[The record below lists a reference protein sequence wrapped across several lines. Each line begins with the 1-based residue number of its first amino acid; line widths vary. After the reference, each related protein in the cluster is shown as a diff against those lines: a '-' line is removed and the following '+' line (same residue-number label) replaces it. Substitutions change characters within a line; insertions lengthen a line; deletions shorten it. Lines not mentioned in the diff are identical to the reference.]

1 MSLSGLA
8 VGLVETLGPLLQERL
23 TAWIP
28 LLLSLTVHEYAH
40 ARAAAHLG
48 DTTAE
53 AEGRL
58 TLDPIA
64 HIDLLGTV
72 VLPLLGLPIGWAR
85 PVPVNPARFAGGG
98 DGRLGMLFT
107 AVAGPLSN
115 LAIALGCGATL
126 AVLGAF
132 GGAGALGRLLASV
145 LVLNVALALFNLLP
159 VPPLDGS
166 RVVDYLL
173 PSALRGPWEWLQGR
187 SALGMALL
195 LILVQLLGF
204 DVGAPARAL
213 SAALLGLVGG
223 TT

>member
-40 ARAAAHLG
+40 ARAAALLG

-107 AVAGPLSN
+107 AAAGPLSN
-115 LAIALGCGATL
+115 LAIALGCGAAL
-126 AVLGAF
+126 AVLGLL

-187 SALGMALL
+187 SALGLALL
-195 LILVQLLGF
+195 LLFVQLLGL
-204 DVGAPARAL
+204 DVGAPVRAL
-213 SAALLGLVGG
+213 AGALLGLVGAAR
-223 TT
+223 